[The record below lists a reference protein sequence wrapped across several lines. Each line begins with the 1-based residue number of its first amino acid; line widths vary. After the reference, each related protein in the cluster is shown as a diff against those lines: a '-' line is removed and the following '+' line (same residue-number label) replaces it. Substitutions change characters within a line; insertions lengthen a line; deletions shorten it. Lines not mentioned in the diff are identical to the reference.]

1 MKKTISIAISLLLI
15 VCCLAACGNS
25 KKIDGAE
32 LYTDLGGGEYQ
43 VLTDKDGGIE
53 RDSDGNLIVA
63 VTDEDGKQVTDENGG
78 KVTETSKIDH
88 ALVINNTIELQDF
101 YLTIP
106 EGWSNN
112 SSYQGIQIIKDNSE
126 ERITI
131 ELLEGQKIEEVQE
144 NCQKLID
151 AAKSSSSNAE
161 PISKTVE
168 IAGENCSYFGV
179 YAPGDADRNPLY
191 FVYTLYETEDG
202 VYRFMITAEENID
215 ANDSEIMSIINSVQF
230 K

>member
-15 VCCLAACGNS
+15 ICCLAACGNS

-43 VLTDKDGGIE
+43 LLTDKDGGVE
-53 RDSDGNLIVA
+53 RDSNGNLIVA
-63 VTDEDGKQVTDENGG
+63 VTDDDGKQVTDENGE

-88 ALVINNTIELQDF
+88 ALVINNTIELQNF

-106 EGWSNN
+106 DGWSNN
-112 SSYQGIQIIKDNSE
+112 SSYQGIQIIKNNSE

-131 ELLEGQKIEEVQE
+131 ELLEDKTIVEVQE
-144 NCQKLID
+144 NCKKIID
-151 AAKSSSSNAE
+151 TAKSNCDNTE
-161 PISKTVE
+161 TISKTVE

-179 YAPGDADRNPLY
+179 FAPGDADRNPLY
-191 FVYTLYETEDG
+191 LVYALYETEDG

-215 ANDSEIMSIINSVQF
+215 ANDSEIMSIISSVQF